1 MASVRPPGSRVEKH
15 QDAQAI
21 GLPANL
27 FAFRVAALALVTD
40 VLYD

>member
-1 MASVRPPGSRVEKH
+1 MAAVRPPGRVEKH

-21 GLPANL
+21 GLPAYL
-27 FAFRVAALALVTD
+27 FAFRVAALAVVTD